1 MLNSAALDPR
11 GVQLRETK
19 DYNKYLKMG
28 GLSGVSICV

>member
-11 GVQLRETK
+11 GVQLRERD

-28 GLSGVSICV
+28 ALLG